1 MRINYTGKL
10 SGLTTTQEEK
20 LQARFAKLS
29 KLLDSPAEQRQAHV
43 ILKTERRLT
52 KAEITV
58 HYYGH
63 DVVGVSSDHDPY
75 SAMTEAAHK
84 LETQIL
90 KLRKKWVD
98 SKRHSQSVKTIAI
111 AAVPAPAGKEKPRA
125 LKSRIYRPRVAEAAK
140 PMTAEEAVATMGK
153 KVNYLLFRE
162 PDATSPAL
170 AVRRADGHFDII
182 DTQEA

>member
-10 SGLTTTQEEK
+10 SGLTDDQQTK

-43 ILKTERRLT
+43 IIKTERRLT
-52 KAEITV
+52 KAEITL

-63 DVVGVSSDHDPY
+63 EVVGASSDADPY
-75 SAMTEAAHK
+75 SAMTDAAHK

-98 SKRHSQSVKTIAI
+98 SKRHGVSASKAGL
-111 AAVPAPAGKEKPRA
+111 AAAEPAPVKEKVRTP
-125 LKSRIYRPRVAEAAK
+125 KVRIYRPSLVESAK
-140 PMTAEEAVATMGK
+140 PMTAAEAVASLRK
-153 KVNYLLFRE
+153 KDNYFLFRE
-162 PDATSPAL
+162 IDTDASAL
-170 AVRRADGHFDII
+170 VVRRPDGHFDVIEL
-182 DTQEA
+182 Q